1 MEIVNSTNR
10 TMPRK
15 PTTKGK
21 AKAKSKAKPPAPA
34 EKKKIGRPSKY
45 RPEFAAVARA
55 LCSRGATD
63 RELATE
69 FDVSIDTIWYW
80 QTKHEEFCRAVK
92 IEKGEFDDRIER
104 SLAQRAAGWT
114 QPASKFFMPAGG
126 KAPVRVDYLEH
137 FPPDPGA
144 AKNWLAARRAKEWR
158 EVNRQELTGADGGP
172 IEIASKRDLARW
184 IAFTLTT
191 AAASKDDHS

>member
-1 MEIVNSTNR
+1 MAKKPASSKNAGKAR
-10 TMPRK
+10 KKPAPRK
-15 PTTKGK
+15 L
-21 AKAKSKAKPPAPA
+21 APPAAADAP
-34 EKKKIGRPSKY
+34 KRGRGRPSKY

-63 RELATE
+63 LELAAE
-69 FDVSIDTIWYW
+69 FKVSVDTIWYW
-80 QTKHEEFCRAVK
+80 QTKHEDFCRAVK

-104 SLAQRAAGWT
+104 SLAQRAAGWS
-114 QPASKFFMPAGG
+114 QPAAKFFMPAGG

-158 EVNRQELTGADGGP
+158 EVNRQELSGPDGGP
-172 IEIASKRDLARW
+172 IEVATSNKRDLARW
-184 IAFTLTT
+184 IAYQLTT
-191 AAASKDDHS
+191 AASSEKPKS